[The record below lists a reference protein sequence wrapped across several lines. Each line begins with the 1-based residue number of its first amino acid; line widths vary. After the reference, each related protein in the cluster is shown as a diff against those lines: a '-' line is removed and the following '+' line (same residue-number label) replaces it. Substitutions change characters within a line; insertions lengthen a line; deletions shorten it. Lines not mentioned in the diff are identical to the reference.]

1 MVARDY
7 RSHVLYSRRVWV
19 WVVVFCTVTLLG
31 IQSGTAQ
38 EKSISR
44 NLLQFLKDDLGFSEK
59 DLQSLKAQD
68 VFTKRVDTPVKQE
81 VAMVSVARINVP
93 EDFFI
98 QHTTFGF
105 KLLKP
110 VDETL
115 EYMDAWE
122 NWVVFTRGLLRELKE
137 VVGE

>member
-1 MVARDY
+1 MDLLISMKAE
-7 RSHVLYSRRVWV
+7 
-19 WVVVFCTVTLLG
+19 TLNKG
-31 IQSGTAQ
+31 IYFKESAIMQMPTAQSGGHFVAEYREGDE
-38 EKSISR
+38 EKL
-44 NLLQFLKDDLGFSEK
+44 NLLNRYLEILEQKLNG
-59 DLQSLKAQD
+59 Q
-68 VFTKRVDTPVKQE
+68 
-81 VAMVSVARINVP
+81 